1 MPVSPVAMH
10 IWWLVEYL
18 WGSLEP
24 SLAIKSHA
32 HAGAGA
38 QLAGEL
44 WAAAAGAYM
53 ITHGAALTEMLRSG
67 CCAHSVDM
75 LP

>member
-1 MPVSPVAMH
+1 M
-10 IWWLVEYL
+10 
-18 WGSLEP
+18 EP

-32 HAGAGA
+32 HGA

-53 ITHGAALTEMLRSG
+53 ITHGAAMIEMLRSG
-67 CCAHSVDM
+67 CCAHSVDV